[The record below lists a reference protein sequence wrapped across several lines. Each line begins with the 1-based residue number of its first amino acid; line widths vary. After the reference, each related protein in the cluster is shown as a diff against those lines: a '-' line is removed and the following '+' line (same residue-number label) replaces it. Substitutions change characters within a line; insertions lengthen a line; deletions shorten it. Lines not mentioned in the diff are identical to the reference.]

1 MSVSS
6 LASAAVANQQGQL
19 AQAMQTAMLKASSEQ
34 QAAIV
39 DMITEAAQASAKAT
53 PPEGTGT
60 RLDIS
65 V

>member
-34 QAAIV
+34 QAAIA
-39 DMITEAAQASAKAT
+39 DMLTEAAQESARAA
-53 PPEGTGT
+53 PPKGTGT

>member
-6 LASAAVANQQGQL
+6 LASAAIANQQGQL

-34 QAAIV
+34 QAAIA
-39 DMITEAAQASAKAT
+39 DMLTEAAQASAKAT